1 MTLRARLIGLYED
14 VVREFNGVHQ
24 PAAPPQRPQR
34 RPSANAQ
41 PVTHPATRVMPAV
54 PPNPMGN
61 GPWPLTPALN
71 SVSVT
76 LDANGDGT
84 VSLGPQHVREHFQV
98 DSASVA
104 VAPLAGQ
111 TAPLK
116 QAACSVYVGTSVN
129 ASTFFGTSVTGS
141 TGDTCSVNGDLQT
154 GQLVWAVWTGGD
166 VGAVATMSLN
176 GQRTIGAP
184 AGS

>member
-1 MTLRARLIGLYED
+1 M
-14 VVREFNGVHQ
+14 
-24 PAAPPQRPQR
+24 PAPP
-34 RPSANAQ
+34 PSGG
-41 PVTHPATRVMPAV
+41 
-54 PPNPMGN
+54 MGH
-61 GPWPLTPALN
+61 GPWPLTAALN
-71 SVSVT
+71 SASVT
-76 LDANGDGT
+76 LDSNGNGT

-111 TAPLK
+111 SAPLK
-116 QAACSVYVGTSVN
+116 QAQCSVYVGTSVN
-129 ASTFFGTSVTGS
+129 ASTFFGTTVTGS
-141 TGDTCSVNGDLQT
+141 TGDTCSVGQDIQT
-154 GQLVWAVWTGGD
+154 GQLVFAVWTGGD